1 MRTRV
6 IDHGPVYFSWCSLVP
21 YPSRLRVL
29 SASRTSTRSPTF
41 AVTPVDERFMVALTR
56 SRAAVRIASL
66 GSRTLRTSR
75 RFCFLCSTKL
85 SRLVACAAPSSSG
98 TRELRGVRGL
108 RPNRSSK
115 AVIFDCRD
123 ESGRVRLI
131 QHAGATYSSQ
141 RPGQALQSSANISW
155 SHPPNLSTA
164 PWPRE
169 WSAGP
174 KSSLAFSQWQRD
186 FSISDRNSPP
196 LSLRKFLG
204 TPKVRHKFARILATS
219 LVPLEGKGNANG
231 NLEARS
237 TTNSIYLLPV
247 REVVPIERISTSR
260 VSHGSTVRPG
270 IVAIFWL
277 RDRFRRLHPQGA
289 T

>member
-1 MRTRV
+1 MRTRI

-66 GSRTLRTSR
+66 CSRTLRTSR
-75 RFCFLCSTKL
+75 RFYFLCSTKL

-98 TRELRGVRGL
+98 TRESRDVQGL

-141 RPGQALQSSANISW
+141 RSGQALQSSANISW

-196 LSLRKFLG
+196 PSLRKVLG

-231 NLEARS
+231 NLEAPS

-247 REVVPIERISTSR
+247 REVVLMERISTSR

-277 RDRFRRLHPQGA
+277 RDRFRRLHPQDA